1 MTLFALAHLMPEGKA
16 QRAAVRTELTARHR
30 ALLAPLRVE
39 PPGGNDAQYYALID
53 LADVVT
59 ACHGPGAGFGGLTW
73 DVRVCLAALTLDEL
87 AAVGSA
93 IRAVVDRL
101 VTG

>member
-1 MTLFALAHLMPEGKA
+1 M
-16 QRAAVRTELTARHR
+16 
-30 ALLAPLRVE
+30 LLARDH
-39 PPGGNDAQYYALID
+39 G
-53 LADVVT
+53 VVVM
-59 ACHGPGAGFGGLTW
+59 PGAGFGGLTW

>member
-1 MTLFALAHLMPEGKA
+1 VSARGEGA
-16 QRAAVRTELTARHR
+16 TTRNTYELQGAVAAR
-30 ALLAPLRVE
+30 
-39 PPGGNDAQYYALID
+39 
-53 LADVVT
+53 
-59 ACHGPGAGFGGLTW
+59 
-73 DVRVCLAALTLDEL
+73 DVRICLAALTLDEL